1 MITVSQNGDFAS
13 KLITIKNNSLYLNT
27 NVSVTFTLPPGIA
40 YHSITPVVGSLPP
53 GTSYNSITNVLTLP
67 NMSPN
72 QEIKFNYI
80 VTVTNIALGPFS
92 LEALVSATIDSLII
106 NNSLT
111 WEITVESCSTCNPA
125 AGAIDDEN
133 ACLCGS
139 VATNDTPCSY
149 GTTRYVIN
157 YGSVVNGEVVGWD
170 ESTGTYSATFDDPT
184 QTLSFQYSIW
194 CDLGEDSYE
203 TSGPA
208 TVTIN
213 PIIADKSVFNHTIS
227 TVPYSSLS
235 PDDIGVLSAQ
245 YPSLVLSE
253 YCWRVLRNA
262 NGEATSGEPVDCAEE
277 IDTRTFFICS
287 EVDCTTPES
296 PCPCPT
302 DELPID
308 VPTQLPV
315 GYSPEKGDT
324 IVIYHPN
331 AMSVWTFDGTLWN
344 KWSCGCIYKISQDA
358 GNSLTLGSDG
368 APYLNIESLTEI
380 TELQDKVV
388 VDIEFTGTNT
398 KTLTLTFDDG
408 STLTATF
415 TDLQGGGGSTSVQ
428 VSDTCSINMSISGTG
443 TVLDPFIITAYYND
457 GDPVYNYS
465 SGTPGS
471 IGNTLDV
478 STLFDMPCALGCT
491 ATYTLNGYPS
501 DVYENV
507 TLVGTTLTYDIKANA
522 PSGTHDINIRREC
535 APTVL

>member
-27 NVSVTFTLPPGIA
+27 NVSVTFTIAPGLA

-67 NMSPN
+67 NMSPG

-80 VTVTNIALGPFS
+80 VQVTNIALGPFAM
-92 LEALVSATIDSLII
+92 EAVVSATIDSIVL

-111 WEITVESCSTCNPA
+111 WDITVESCSTCNPA
-125 AGAIDDEN
+125 AGAVDDEN

-149 GTTRYVIN
+149 GTTRYVLN
-157 YGSVVNGEVVGWD
+157 YASVTNGVVASWD

-194 CDLGEDSYE
+194 CDIGEDSYE

-213 PIIADKSVFNHTIS
+213 PLISDISFFNHTIS

-235 PDDIGVLSAQ
+235 PTDIGVLSAQ

-253 YCWRVLRNA
+253 YCWRILRNA
-262 NGEATSGEPVDCAEE
+262 AGEATSGEPVDCAEE

-287 EVDCTTPES
+287 DVDCTTPES

-308 VPTQLPV
+308 VPSQLPV
-315 GYSPEKGDT
+315 GYAPEKGDT

-344 KWSCGCIYKISQDA
+344 KWSCGCIYKISQDE
-358 GNSLTLGSDG
+358 GNLLELGSDN
-368 APYLNIESLTEI
+368 APYLSAQSI
-380 TELQDKVV
+380 
-388 VDIEFTGTNT
+388 
-398 KTLTLTFDDG
+398 
-408 STLTATF
+408 
-415 TDLQGGGGSTSVQ
+415 TSVQ
-428 VSDTCSINMSISGTG
+428 GLTGPQGIQGIQGIQGVQGLSGAASAQGIQGPQGTNGTTGSQGTQGIQGISGATACCCWASIAAVSG
-443 TVLDPFIITAYYND
+443 IGLEVPPYLQLFTECGESASIKWQEYVLGVWTDISPTPDPIN
-457 GDPVYNYS
+457 
-465 SGTPGS
+465 
-471 IGNTLDV
+471 
-478 STLFDMPCALGCT
+478 
-491 ATYTLNGYPS
+491 TYTPVDSGFYRVKLTNAGCCDTYS
-501 DVYENV
+501 NV
-507 TLVGTTLTYDIKANA
+507 EYFEILV
-522 PSGTHDINIRREC
+522 
-535 APTVL
+535 